1 MKKISRD
8 DAAVHNF
15 LFGFFFP
22 IWECTLFAKKGFS
35 CKTNILWSSRTGVFF
50 RHFQLP
56 NPATPIRYHSKIVFV
71 SIMFSLFIQIKPLGN
86 NEEIGRLKHFK
97 TNSLKIEDIR
107 RKTFCFKTLRLR
119 FSWWKLTILKTMLSA
134 SIRKKEADTKI
145 MKGKLMTDLSKG
157 EKYCW
162 AFKCGR
168 FS

>member
-1 MKKISRD
+1 MTLPFTISCLAFFSNLRMYVICKKR
-8 DAAVHNF
+8 F
-15 LFGFFFP
+15 LF
-22 IWECTLFAKKGFS
+22 

-97 TNSLKIEDIR
+97 TNGLKIEDIR
-107 RKTFCFKTLRLR
+107 RKTFCFKTLRLK

-134 SIRKKEADTKI
+134 SIRKK
-145 MKGKLMTDLSKG
+145 
-157 EKYCW
+157 
-162 AFKCGR
+162 
-168 FS
+168 